1 MGSAGY
7 VARPGGTFP
16 CAAFPPHATLAG
28 NVHATVAEE
37 ELIAVLDP
45 LLSEATSF
53 TTYNSGVDRHGK
65 GFASPWPPTR

>member
-1 MGSAGY
+1 M
-7 VARPGGTFP
+7 
-16 CAAFPPHATLAG
+16 
-28 NVHATVAEE
+28 HATVAEE